1 MEGVYGR
8 RRYIG
13 KQGKLGK
20 CKRIGRR
27 VQERVWGRGRRT

>member
-1 MEGVYGR
+1 MGKEKVPSMMEGVYSR
-8 RRYIG
+8 RRHVG

-27 VQERVWGRGRRT
+27 V